1 MSEEEEEEEDVL
13 IARLARSEGLDASNF
28 DSSTAVVCWDYFARD
43 DSTERN
49 KQFPTCVSA
58 RDEEE
63 VKRNSLFVHT
73 HKGCANS
80 IGGGCSTFSP
90 VSRRRRE
97 KSWKVGLTHKKFCRF
112 DDSN

>member
-73 HKGCANS
+73 H
-80 IGGGCSTFSP
+80 
-90 VSRRRRE
+90 
-97 KSWKVGLTHKKFCRF
+97 THKKGAQTALAAAAALFPQPLRGEGKKVGRW
-112 DDSN
+112 D